1 VVGSPAGS
9 TMLIIRTDTG
19 KGFVDAAVQN
29 KKLVVTAGVDEK
41 AITKLASSKIKK
53 NSQA

>member
-1 VVGSPAGS
+1 MVGSPAGS
-9 TMLIIRTDTG
+9 TTLIIRTNTG
-19 KGFVDAAVQN
+19 GFVDAAVQN
-29 KKLVVTAGVDEK
+29 KKLVVTTGVDEK